1 MSNPQTDPNSINT
14 NTRLNIDLD
23 KSAQVDVSG
32 LNNDN
37 SIDISSPIEP
47 DKITNTNITEP
58 TKSSTQ
64 VPTQPQTETNATQA
78 ASSSGASNKQSN
90 TSISSDID
98 LEFEINNLKKKVD
111 ESTMPTDLKEKANG
125 MILRLIKMSQRGNFS
140 QEFEPVSEYIN
151 WITKIPFNKF
161 TEEKQ
166 DINKVKE
173 MLTKNHYGLDSV
185 KNTLLEYLAVIQL
198 QKKEAANLSA
208 NAAQGMEVL
217 QGSSSHSPILCFVGI
232 QGVGKTS
239 MAKSIAQALDRK
251 FIRISLGALGTV
263 TEIRG
268 IAKGNIGAEPGQIVK
283 ALIRTQTMNPLI
295 LLDEIDKV
303 SSETGLR
310 ADVMAALLE
319 ILDPEQNATFMDK
332 YLDYPLD
339 LSKVMFITTANN
351 LGGISAAL
359 LDRLEI
365 IRFGSY
371 TDSDKIM
378 IAKNYMLPKVRE
390 ATGLTEQQLSFDDDV
405 WPLVIRPLG
414 FDAGVRQLE
423 RTLTQLARKV
433 ALQIVQ
439 GVSTGAKITKDNFRQ
454 FIPEDI
460 GVYS

>member
-1 MSNPQTDPNSINT
+1 MNDLNSTTNNT
-14 NTRLNIDLD
+14 
-23 KSAQVDVSG
+23 
-32 LNNDN
+32 
-37 SIDISSPIEP
+37 
-47 DKITNTNITEP
+47 
-58 TKSSTQ
+58 TQ
-64 VPTQPQTETNATQA
+64 VVSTSDLLPRAPLEPVTGTT
-78 ASSSGASNKQSN
+78 SSGTMAM
-90 TSISSDID
+90 D
-98 LEFEINNLKKKVD
+98 LEFEIASLKKKVD
-111 ESTMPTDLKEKANG
+111 EAKLPADLKLKAEG
-125 MILRLIKMSQRGNFS
+125 MLMRLVKMSQKGNFS

-151 WITKIPFNKF
+151 WIVKIPF
-161 TEEKQ
+161 EIYSQESG

-173 MLTKNHYGLDSV
+173 TLLKNHYGLDPV
-185 KNTLLEYLAVIQL
+185 KNSILEYLAVLQL
-198 QKKEAANLSA
+198 QKMEAVQSKSDTQEN
-208 NAAQGMEVL
+208 GMEVL
-217 QGSSSHSPILCFVGI
+217 QGSSSHSPVLCFVGI

-239 MAKSIAQALDRK
+239 MAKSIAQALNRK
-251 FIRISLGALGTV
+251 FIRISLGALGSV

-268 IAKGNIGAEPGQIVK
+268 IPKGSVSAEPGQVVK
-283 ALIRTQTMNPLI
+283 ALVRTQTMNPLI

-303 SSETGLR
+303 SSDTGLR

-359 LDRLEI
+359 LDRLEV

-371 TDSDKIM
+371 TDNDKVV
-378 IAKNYMLPKVRE
+378 IAKNYLLPKVRE
-390 ATGLTEQQLSFDDDV
+390 ATGLTEAQLSFDDDV

-439 GVSTGAKITKDNFRQ
+439 GISTGTKITKDNFRQ